1 MKKKVKTPSSTE
13 EETVPAARGHNRVGG
28 VAVEKLKAYVE
39 RYEHLEEEKSAV
51 AEDMRELLQEV
62 KGNGF
67 DTKIFKAL
75 IKLRATSENE
85 RIEYFAVLD
94 TYARA
99 LGFSILDLELEPEE

>member
-1 MKKKVKTPSSTE
+1 MKRRVKPASSIE
-13 EETVPAARGHNRVGG
+13 EENTSVATKGHNRVGG
-28 VAVEKLKAYVE
+28 VAVEKLRAYVE
-39 RYEHLEEEKSAV
+39 RYERLEEEKQAV
-51 AEDMRELLQEV
+51 ADDMRELLQEV

-99 LGFSILDLELEPEE
+99 LGFSILDLELEE